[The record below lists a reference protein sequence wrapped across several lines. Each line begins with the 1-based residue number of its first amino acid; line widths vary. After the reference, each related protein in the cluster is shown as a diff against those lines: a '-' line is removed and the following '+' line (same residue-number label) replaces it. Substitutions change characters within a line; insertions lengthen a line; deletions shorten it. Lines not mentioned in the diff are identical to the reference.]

1 MSQPHH
7 RTWLECLTAIFTL
20 IFVLVSAPSASAQ
33 NAYSFSI
40 GSITTTQS
48 CKYFLETEYQRDA
61 VATPW
66 LYASSTS
73 WRSWWVKDCVDNF
86 RTMRSSLEAA
96 LASTGLFSVG
106 PGGYRI
112 DVSIADVSGGGPAPN
127 MPDGGQRGY
136 SFSRSMMLSSFTVTV
151 KDRSGRIVYGGLSS
165 KSIETGAQ
173 IRADGSYSETAM
185 TGEAVYGIMQNEIAL
200 AIARIVAFNIVPLQ
214 VTQVDGDRIGL
225 NYGAPFLKMGSTI
238 EVGEE
243 GGLHS
248 VRFNVVSANNR
259 TAVAEVDGDNDIS
272 RVIKGAKA
280 TFIEADD
287 PAANGRRYRRNRL
300 P

>member
-1 MSQPHH
+1 MSGSSRWSLLRPLFSLFSALLAFCWAQP
-7 RTWLECLTAIFTL
+7 CL
-20 IFVLVSAPSASAQ
+20 AQ
-33 NAYSFSI
+33 NSYSFSI
-40 GSITTTQS
+40 GSITAQQS
-48 CKYFLETEYQRDA
+48 CKYFLEGEYQRDA

-86 RTMRSSLEAA
+86 KTMRSSLEAA
-96 LASTGLFSVG
+96 LGSTGIFSVG

-136 SFSRSMMLSSFTVTV
+136 SVSRSLMLTSFTVTV
-151 KDRSGRIVYGGLSS
+151 KDRSGRVIYGGLST

-173 IRADGSYSETAM
+173 IRADGTFAETAM
-185 TGEAVYGIMQNEIAL
+185 TGEAMYGVLQNEIAL

-214 VTQVDGDRIGL
+214 VTQVDGDRIRL
-225 NYGAPFLKMGSTI
+225 NYGAPFVKMGATI
-238 EVGEE
+238 EVGEQA
-243 GGLHS
+243 GLHS
-248 VRFNVVSANNR
+248 VRFNVVSANNKS
-259 TAVAEVDGDNDIS
+259 AVAEVDGDNDPSQIN
-272 RVIKGAKA
+272 VGAMA

-287 PAANGRRYRRNRL
+287 PAANGRRYKRNRL